1 MTRKTQ
7 ILKSRKQSVSHTPIS
22 KKGNYI
28 LSRWNNNGSNL
39 ALIPETSNQLF
50 DVARDKT
57 NVLVFIGQ
65 EDINKKNLRMFLA
78 LTLAKDPDF
87 NVAITTNYD
96 SGIAESSDVIINLFT
111 AADDG
116 FKYGLET
123 YNDGSRYF
131 VSNHELSEIK
141 SSTDFKTFIKRLKQN
156 FILNELGGMR

>member
-1 MTRKTQ
+1 MQGKNQ
-7 ILKSRKQSVSHTPIS
+7 ILKSRIQVNSNHPIS
-22 KKGNYI
+22 SKGNYI

-50 DVARDKT
+50 DVAKDKT
-57 NVLVFIGQ
+57 NVLVFIDQ

-96 SGIAESSDVIINLFT
+96 SGIAESSDVIVNLFNK
-111 AADDG
+111 ADEG
-116 FKYGLET
+116 FNFGLET

-131 VSNHELSEIK
+131 VSIYELSEIK
-141 SSTDFKTFIKRLKQN
+141 SSTDFQAFIKRLKQN
-156 FILNELGGMR
+156 FILGELGGNR